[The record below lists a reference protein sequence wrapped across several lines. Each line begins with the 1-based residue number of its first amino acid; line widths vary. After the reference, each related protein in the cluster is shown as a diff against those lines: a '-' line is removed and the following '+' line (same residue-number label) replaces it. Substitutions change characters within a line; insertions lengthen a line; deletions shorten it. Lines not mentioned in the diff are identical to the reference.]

1 MVNSKENTLE
11 VSSEL
16 DHLIKLLDD
25 EDENIYSNIKE
36 RFIFHGDDTALF
48 LKKFLNDENK
58 LIKKRAGEIIT
69 AINFDSIR
77 QKFIKTVNSDE
88 DQILEKLMFLL
99 SEFADPEIKK
109 EYYVSYLNKL
119 ADKIKSE
126 LSIVNPDV
134 NSINPEV
141 LLIKV
146 INYLVETEKYKAND
160 SDHPNAD
167 HFYLHKVIDNK
178 SGSYE
183 TLSVIYI
190 LILRRLRIPVF
201 GVNLPG
207 YSILKY
213 KKDNDEYFIDPF
225 KNNSV
230 ISKKFLSEY
239 AESQGLNS
247 EEMKKYAY
255 LDISGDKEIFLR
267 VLRNISEIYNA
278 QNDMIKVQQIEN
290 IMLCLA

>member
-11 VSSEL
+11 IKSEL

-25 EDENIYSNIKE
+25 EDENIYSSIKE

-69 AINFDSIR
+69 AINFDNIR
-77 QKFIKTVNSDE
+77 QRFIKTVNSDE

-99 SEFADPEIKK
+99 SEFGDPEVK
-109 EYYVSYLNKL
+109 EEHYVSYLNKL
-119 ADKIKSE
+119 AEKIKSE
-126 LSIVNPDV
+126 LTIVNPDL

-141 LLIKV
+141 LLVKV
-146 INYLVETEKYKAND
+146 INYLIEMENYKAIE
-160 SDHPNAD
+160 SDHPIAD

-213 KKDNDEYFIDPF
+213 KKGTDEYFVDPF

-230 ISKKFLSEY
+230 ISKKFLSDY
-239 AESQGLNS
+239 AASQGLNS

-267 VLRNISEIYNA
+267 VLRNLSEVYLN
-278 QNDMIKVQQIEN
+278 QNDNVKVQQIEN
-290 IMLCLA
+290 LMLCLV